1 MTGAAFHPLVTIRL
15 AIFCLSIKIDESD
28 LQPDTLP
35 VSHFMSNDSD
45 HLDAPRP
52 RSERRTRLLI
62 ADDHALVRE
71 GLRKVL
77 ELDPAI
83 ELIGEAGTASEVL
96 WHLQRFEVDLV
107 LLDLLMP
114 GCTDVDL
121 IERIVKAYPKLPIL
135 VLTMHADPHIA
146 RRALEAGAGGYLTKD
161 ISTELLIEA
170 VHHVAAGRS
179 YVDPTLSAA
188 LIRPQAGAQQPLEQL
203 SARERQV
210 LVALV
215 QGRALVDI
223 AADMNVAPNT
233 VSTYKS
239 RLMEKLGQESLSDLV
254 RYSIKLGITG

>member
-1 MTGAAFHPLVTIRL
+1 MLARIDDAIAMNEDHDVNQASHP
-15 AIFCLSIKIDESD
+15 ESASR
-28 LQPDTLP
+28 
-35 VSHFMSNDSD
+35 V
-45 HLDAPRP
+45 RV
-52 RSERRTRLLI
+52 LI

-77 ELDPAI
+77 ELDASI
-83 ELIGEAGTASEVL
+83 QLMGEAASASEVL
-96 WHLQRFEVDLV
+96 WFLKRGDVDLV

-121 IERIVKAYPKLPIL
+121 IERIAKAYPKLPVL

-161 ISTELLIEA
+161 ISTDLLIEA
-170 VHHVAAGRS
+170 VHQVAAGRS

-188 LIRPQAGAQQPLEQL
+188 LIRPQTEPQPLEQL

-223 AADMNVAPNT
+223 AADLNVAPNT

-239 RLMEKLGQESLSDLV
+239 RLMEKLGQGSLSDLV
-254 RYSIKLGITG
+254 RYSIRHGLAG

>member
-1 MTGAAFHPLVTIRL
+1 MNKDPDVNRVSRTEPADGIR
-15 AIFCLSIKIDESD
+15 
-28 LQPDTLP
+28 
-35 VSHFMSNDSD
+35 V
-45 HLDAPRP
+45 
-52 RSERRTRLLI
+52 LI

-77 ELDPAI
+77 ELDDAI
-83 ELIGEAGTASEVL
+83 RLAGEAGSASETL
-96 WHLQRFEVDLV
+96 SRLQQGGVDLV

-121 IERIVKAYPKLPIL
+121 IERIVKAYPTLPVL
-135 VLTMHADPHIA
+135 VLTMHADPHVA
-146 RRALEAGAGGYLTKD
+146 RRALEAGAKGYLTKD

-188 LIRPQAGAQQPLEQL
+188 LIRPQSDLPQPLEQL

-215 QGRALVDI
+215 QGRALIDI
-223 AADMNVAPNT
+223 AAELNVAPNT

-239 RLMEKLGQESLSDLV
+239 RLMEKLGQNSLSDLV
-254 RYSIKLGITG
+254 RYSIRHGLAG

>member
-1 MTGAAFHPLVTIRL
+1 MSTA
-15 AIFCLSIKIDESD
+15 SD
-28 LQPDTLP
+28 RPDAGQPE
-35 VSHFMSNDSD
+35 
-45 HLDAPRP
+45 AG
-52 RSERRTRLLI
+52 RRTRVMI

-77 ELDPAI
+77 ELDPTI
-83 ELIGEAGTASEVL
+83 ELAGEAATASEVL
-96 WHLQRFEVDLV
+96 WHLQRLDVDLV

-121 IERIVKAYPKLPIL
+121 IERIVKAHPKLPVL

-170 VHHVAAGRS
+170 VHQVAAGRS

-188 LIRPQAGAQQPLEQL
+188 LIRPQAGVPQPLDQL

-239 RLMEKLGQESLSDLV
+239 RLMEKLGQNSLSDLV
-254 RYSIKLGITG
+254 RYSIKLGLTG

>member
-1 MTGAAFHPLVTIRL
+1 MNKDSELNRFSGT
-15 AIFCLSIKIDESD
+15 ESANR
-28 LQPDTLP
+28 
-35 VSHFMSNDSD
+35 V
-45 HLDAPRP
+45 RV
-52 RSERRTRLLI
+52 LI

-77 ELDPAI
+77 ELDDAI
-83 ELIGEAGTASEVL
+83 QLAGEAASASETL
-96 WHLQRFEVDLV
+96 SRLQQGGVDLV

-121 IERIVKAYPKLPIL
+121 IERIVKAHPKLPVL

-146 RRALEAGAGGYLTKD
+146 RRALEAGATGYLTKD

-170 VHHVAAGRS
+170 VHQVAAGRS

-188 LIRPQAGAQQPLEQL
+188 LIRPQAELPQPLEQL

-210 LVALV
+210 LIALV
-215 QGRALVDI
+215 QGRALIDI
-223 AADMNVAPNT
+223 AAELNVAPNT

-239 RLMEKLGQESLSDLV
+239 RLMEKLGQSS
-254 RYSIKLGITG
+254 G